1 MTHPTIA
8 SLLIIFTLT
17 ACNGIDEKA
26 KYPEEEIKEIPPI
39 MLPSDFLKGNY
50 MGLIQC
56 KTLYEMQ
63 LFTAYT
69 FRFDNKDNSKEFL
82 ESEEFKKTCDSTDNL
97 TIRCG
102 YIEKFKEK
110 SNEIA
115 VSQDLSREDFWN
127 ERDLAEF
134 YAYRMFEFSEIVN
147 AEEEELVDER
157 IAKLQISDDFSTCM
171 DYRDYVDGNLE
182 VGIEVENQEQL
193 EEISK
198 KDFNELALN
207 DQAMLYLLGRGVKQD
222 LKEAVRLFSIMAEE
236 GNEYAQANLGL
247 MYSDGKGVK
256 KDYEKALY
264 WFKKSAEQGNAGAIM
279 SLGFLYAKGHG
290 VDKDPDEAM
299 RLYRLSAEQ
308 GNRMAQRNLGYVYKN
323 GEGVPIDLVKSFMWF
338 LLSGSSG
345 DKVSDSEVNE
355 IRNVLD
361 ESQESQALE
370 MAEKCLSSEYLDCG
384 YPNEIYWECPPSEY
398 FKCVYSNNESN
409 WDPLAFVCN
418 YQSDDPLTLQIENE
432 TLRSGSMDVK
442 HQFKILKRNNSSIEW
457 NDTSYMKVP
466 FDVSHVLD
474 LENQELTF
482 NLASA
487 FNISSEGTKL
497 DCIQVEETE
506 IEEYEKDMA
515 SVMVEEDWTPR
526 LPPLSFY
533 LKMAKDKDHPKV
545 IHQMNLRCEA
555 FHYLLAVNTLS
566 HCDDLDILSN
576 ESEVKQCL
584 SDTTFAGWKE
594 VKKNLEYHT
603 NKHTNLNNVGN
614 YLSSAQLQM
623 QSSLFMKAYNKSVI
637 NFLNKKEDESCW
649 GDQTGLLC
657 WEEEKLMC
665 EKLRE
670 EKSLQ
675 AWFES
680 LQAD

>member
-147 AEEEELVDER
+147 AEEELVDER

-198 KDFNELALN
+198 KDLNELALN

-545 IHQMNLRCEA
+545 IHQMNLRCSA
-555 FHYLLAVNTLS
+555 FHYLLTVNTLS
-566 HCDDLDILSN
+566 HCDDLDILSK
-576 ESEVKQCL
+576 ESEIKQCL
-584 SDTTFAGWKE
+584 SDTTFFAWKE
-594 VKKNLEYHT
+594 VKKNLEYHI
-603 NKHTNLNNVGN
+603 NEQTNLNNAGN
-614 YLSSAQLQM
+614 YLSNAQWQM
-623 QSSLFMKAYNKSVI
+623 QSSLFMKAYNKSVK
-637 NFLNKKEDESCW
+637 NFLNKEEDESCW

-675 AWFES
+675 DWFES
-680 LQAD
+680 LRTD

>member
-39 MLPSDFLKGNY
+39 MVPSDFLKGNY

-147 AEEEELVDER
+147 AEEEGLVDER

-264 WFKKSAEQGNAGAIM
+264 WFKKAAEQGNAGAIM

-308 GNRMAQRNLGYVYKN
+308 GNRMAQRNLGYLYKN

-338 LLSGSSG
+338 LLAGSSG

-355 IRNVLD
+355 IRNILD

-482 NLASA
+482 NLSSA

-506 IEEYEKDMA
+506 IEDYEKDMA

-545 IHQMNLRCEA
+545 IHQMNLRCAA
-555 FHYLLAVNTLS
+555 FHALLAINTLS
-566 HCDDLDILSN
+566 HCDGLDILSK

-584 SDTTFAGWKE
+584 SDTTFSAWKE
-594 VKKNLEYHT
+594 VKKNLEYHI
-603 NKHTNLNNVGN
+603 NEHTNLNNVGN
-614 YLSSAQLQM
+614 YLSSAQWQM
-623 QSSLFMKAYNKSVI
+623 QSSLFMKAYNKSVK
-637 NFLNKKEDESCW
+637 NFLNKEEDESCW

-680 LQAD
+680 LRTD

>member
-26 KYPEEEIKEIPPI
+26 KYPEEEIKEIPSI
-39 MLPSDFLKGNY
+39 MVPSDFLKGNY

-147 AEEEELVDER
+147 AEEEGLVDER

-264 WFKKSAEQGNAGAIM
+264 WFKKAAEQGNAGAIM

-308 GNRMAQRNLGYVYKN
+308 GNRMAQRNLGYLYKN

-338 LLSGSSG
+338 LLAGSSG

-355 IRNVLD
+355 IRNILD

-418 YQSDDPLTLQIENE
+418 YQRDDPLTLQIENE

-482 NLASA
+482 NLSSA

-545 IHQMNLRCEA
+545 IHQMNLRCAA
-555 FHYLLAVNTLS
+555 FHALLAINTLS
-566 HCDDLDILSN
+566 HCDGLDILSK

-594 VKKNLEYHT
+594 VKKNLEYHI
-603 NKHTNLNNVGN
+603 NEHTNLNNVGN
-614 YLSSAQLQM
+614 YLSSAQWQM
-623 QSSLFMKAYNKSVI
+623 QSSLFMKAYNKSVK
-637 NFLNKKEDESCW
+637 NFLNKEEDESCW

-675 AWFES
+675 DWFES
-680 LQAD
+680 LRTD